1 MKNNTLTNS
10 STDILSMVMRQV
22 YLRMFVALLASAFT
36 AMFLAA
42 NPTIFT
48 TIFDHRIL
56 FVSILIAEVALVIG
70 LSATIDRLSNTMASL
85 MFLLYAI
92 LNGITLSCIFFIY
105 TLGSIAYTFFI
116 AAGVYLAMSIYGFV
130 TKNNLNTFGSYCIMG
145 LLGIIIASVVNI
157 FIASDTMQWII
168 SFLGVAIFMG
178 LTAWDTQKIKQ
189 AAFYADPSQVNRLA
203 VIGALSLYLDFINI
217 FLYLL
222 RFFGKRN

>member
-1 MKNNTLTNS
+1 MRNPTLTHSN
-10 STDILSMVMRQV
+10 TDILSMVMRQV
-22 YLRMFVALLASAFT
+22 YVRMFIALLVTAFT
-36 AMFLAA
+36 ALFTAS
-42 NPTIFT
+42 NPAIFT
-48 TIFDHRIL
+48 TIFDNRIL
-56 FVSILIAEVALVIG
+56 LVSIFIAEVALVVA
-70 LSATIDRLSNTMASL
+70 LSAAIDRLSNTMANL
-85 MFLLYAI
+85 MLLIYAI

-130 TKNNLNTFGSYCIMG
+130 TKSNLNTFGTYCIMG
-145 LLGIIIASVVNI
+145 LLGIIIASLVNI
-157 FIASDTMQWII
+157 FIGSDTMQWII

-189 AAFYADPSQVNRLA
+189 AAYYADPSQVTRLA

-217 FLYLL
+217 FIYLL

>member
-42 NPTIFT
+42 NPAIFT

-217 FLYLL
+217 FIYLL